1 MGSLFTEPVVNLL
14 TGEDRERGSETSRG
28 LWLRRNK
35 EEGSSCSGYGHQR
48 KPSIHCVLVSQDP
61 ARPALSSLVVAA
73 LHCSPGSI
81 WRTLGV
87 VAVRSV
93 ESSVEKDPPQRDD
106 SALQLCPST
115 HTFHVGVS
123 GSCPRST
130 LSTGAPS
137 MSVGG
142 WGVPLLPSPRPIFC
156 NIKPSSDASIISGGE
171 PVGKQTSP
179 VGLP

>member
-1 MGSLFTEPVVNLL
+1 M